1 MPLTWTLYTLDTM
14 SPTLLYAMLR
24 LRSEVFVVEQNC
36 VYQDADG
43 YDLKAHH
50 LVGTAETRA
59 GIGTETA
66 HVAACARIIAPR
78 VKYPEAS
85 LGRIVTSAGVRGTG
99 EGRQLLREAI
109 VACEALY
116 PTAGITLSAQQH
128 LERFYAGFGFVTRS
142 APYLEDDIP
151 HVEMSKPPES

>member
-1 MPLTWTLYTLDTM
+1 MPLIWTLYTLDTM
-14 SPTLLYAMLR
+14 SPVQLYAMLR

-50 LVGTAETRA
+50 L
-59 GIGTETA
+59 IGTIPNPEPTEA
-66 HVAACARIIAPR
+66 AEIAACARIIAPG

-85 LGRIVTSAGVRGTG
+85 LGRIVTSANVRGTG
-99 EGRQLLREAI
+99 EGRHLLREAI
-109 VACEALY
+109 AACETLH
-116 PTAGITLSAQQH
+116 PNAGITLSAQQH
-128 LERFYAGFGFVTRS
+128 LEAFYAEFGFATRS

-151 HVEMSKPPES
+151 HVEMSRPAAK